1 MTKNLQHIRVC
12 TIFFLSEEEKVW
24 KMHGPAT
31 KQNGRRTRFCIG
43 NLFLCTQNIS
53 NLIVFP
59 SYQIGL
65 EIVQAV
71 DVARVVGLE
80 TFSPRLTHDWPRIL
94 NGSLTDFLS
103 VIGSLH
109 VVSSH
114 SYLVNPVSNLPRF
127 VCALRHALPGS
138 RISSLSTKAEN
149 KNEFFIRRD
158 VIEIRD
164 QLNDSKM
171 WSSKIQ
177 NQITKDNSTIYQC
190 EISACASD
198 VVPFERFDECRSVRD
213 EGRCVYAHSSMG
225 DNEMPD
231 SNKGYSG
238 GGKSSSVKSIF
249 GYMEGL

>member
-1 MTKNLQHIRVC
+1 MTEELYSYTR
-12 TIFFLSEEEKVW
+12 TIIFLSEEEKVW
-24 KMHGPAT
+24 NKMHGPAI

-114 SYLVNPVSNLPRF
+114 SYLVNPGVESAAIR
-127 VCALRHALPGS
+127 LRLKACSS
-138 RISSLSTKAEN
+138 RI
-149 KNEFFIRRD
+149 KNFIPF
-158 VIEIRD
+158 D
-164 QLNDSKM
+164 QSQRHSKM
-171 WSSKIQ
+171 NFHSKRYEFETILIIPIFQ
-177 NQITKDNSTIYQC
+177 NSKLDGERKRNYRC
-190 EISACASD
+190 EISC
-198 VVPFERFDECRSVRD
+198 
-213 EGRCVYAHSSMG
+213 
-225 DNEMPD
+225 
-231 SNKGYSG
+231 K
-238 GGKSSSVKSIF
+238 
-249 GYMEGL
+249 

>member
-1 MTKNLQHIRVC
+1 MKQRLAAYTCN
-12 TIFFLSEEEKVW
+12 FFYIEEEEKYG
-24 KMHGPAT
+24 KMGGPAT
-31 KQNGRRTRFCIG
+31 KQNSKKDDVLYGG
-43 NLFLCTQNIS
+43 DLFLCTQNIS

-127 VCALRHALPGS
+127 VRPFKAC
-138 RISSLSTKAEN
+138 SSLNKNFIPFHRPGRN
-149 KNEFFIRRD
+149 KNEFKQF
-158 VIEIRD
+158 
-164 QLNDSKM
+164 S
-171 WSSKIQ
+171 
-177 NQITKDNSTIYQC
+177 
-190 EISACASD
+190 
-198 VVPFERFDECRSVRD
+198 FERGTIETP
-213 EGRCVYAHSSMG
+213 E
-225 DNEMPD
+225 
-231 SNKGYSG
+231 YSQIA
-238 GGKSSSVKSIF
+238 IF
-249 GYMEGL
+249 

>member
-1 MTKNLQHIRVC
+1 MYVQ
-12 TIFFLSEEEKVW
+12 FFFHRRKKKYGKCMDQQQSKMEE
-24 KMHGPAT
+24 
-31 KQNGRRTRFCIG
+31 GRG
-43 NLFLCTQNIS
+43 SVSAMFLCTQNIS

-164 QLNDSKM
+164 HLNDSKM
-171 WSSKIQ
+171 
-177 NQITKDNSTIYQC
+177 
-190 EISACASD
+190 
-198 VVPFERFDECRSVRD
+198 
-213 EGRCVYAHSSMG
+213 
-225 DNEMPD
+225 
-231 SNKGYSG
+231 
-238 GGKSSSVKSIF
+238 
-249 GYMEGL
+249 